1 MTTDRTPPPDSPDR
15 DADPDVAVSVQQVRK
30 RYGDRQAVDGISLDV
45 RRGEFFGLLGPN
57 GAGKTTLIE
66 IVEGLRRADSGTVRV
81 LGRSPWPRDTALL
94 PRIGVQTQ
102 ASAFFVRQTAREH
115 LATVAGLYRK
125 DAAAADRTLATVGL
139 TEQRDVLVENLS
151 GGQRQRLAIASA
163 LVHDPELIFLDEP
176 TAALDPQARRD
187 LWEVLR
193 TLKSE
198 GRTIVYTTHHLDEAE
213 ALCDRVAIL
222 VGGRVAALD
231 SPHRLVAAAGAPARL
246 LVPAGRLGL
255 AQAAAL
261 EGVDRVSEQGGSL
274 VLETSAPGRVL
285 QAVDALTGLDGV
297 MTRTATLEDVYLELT
312 GHSGHHP
319 GAAGP
324 ADPADPAGQSGAPA
338 HTSEFPA

>member
-1 MTTDRTPPPDSPDR
+1 MTTDRTSPPDAP
-15 DADPDVAVSVQQVRK
+15 VAVSVREVRK
-30 RYGDRQAVDGISLDV
+30 RYGDRQAVDGLSLDV

-57 GAGKTTLIE
+57 GAGKTTFIE
-66 IVEGLRRADSGTVRV
+66 IVEGLRRPDSGTVEV
-81 LGRSPWPRDTALL
+81 LGQSCWPRNTALL

-125 DAAAADRTLATVGL
+125 DAAAADRTLEVVGL

-187 LWEVLR
+187 LWQVLR
-193 TLKSE
+193 ALKGE

-222 VGGRVAALD
+222 VGGRIAALD
-231 SPHRLVAAAGAPARL
+231 SPHQLITAAGARARL
-246 LVPAGRLGL
+246 LVPEGRIGR
-255 AQAAAL
+255 AEAAAL
-261 EGVDRVSEQGGSL
+261 EGVERVSEQGGSL
-274 VLETSAPGRVL
+274 VLETSVPGKVL

-312 GHSGHHP
+312 GRTE
-319 GAAGP
+319 AA
-324 ADPADPAGQSGAPA
+324 DHAPA
-338 HTSEFPA
+338 HTLESRA

>member
-1 MTTDRTPPPDSPDR
+1 MTTDATQPPDSP
-15 DADPDVAVSVQQVRK
+15 AIAVQDVHK
-30 RYGDRQAVDGISLDV
+30 RYGDRRAVDGVSLDV

-66 IVEGLRRADSGTVRV
+66 IMEGLRQADAGTVSV
-81 LGRSPWPRDTALL
+81 LGHSPWPRDTALL
-94 PRIGVQTQ
+94 PRMGVQTQ
-102 ASAFFVRQTAREH
+102 ASAFFVRLSAREH
-115 LATVAGLYRK
+115 LATVAGLYRC
-125 DAAAADRTLATVGL
+125 DPAAADRTLETVGL

-163 LVHDPELIFLDEP
+163 LVHGPELIFLDEP

-193 TLKSE
+193 ALKSE

-222 VGGRVAALD
+222 VDGRIAALD
-231 SPHRLVAAAGAPARL
+231 SPHRLVTAAGAPSRL
-246 LVPAGRLGL
+246 LLPAGRLGIEE
-255 AQAAAL
+255 AATL
-261 EGVDRVSEQGGSL
+261 PGVDRATLQGGSL
-274 VLETSAPGRVL
+274 VLETAAPGKVL

-312 GHSGHHP
+312 GAAHH
-319 GAAGP
+319 GRP
-324 ADPADPAGQSGAPA
+324 ADPGAGA
-338 HTSEFPA
+338 HPHDTRNTHDTQNTRTEHQA

>member
-1 MTTDRTPPPDSPDR
+1 MTTDSTTQPPGTGPD
-15 DADPDVAVSVQQVRK
+15 AAVTVSEVRK
-30 RYGDRQAVDGISLDV
+30 RYGDRTAVDGVSLDV
-45 RRGEFFGLLGPN
+45 HRGEFFGLLGPN

-66 IVEGLRRADSGTVRV
+66 IMEGLRQADSGTVRV
-81 LGRSPWPRDTALL
+81 LGQSPWPRNTALL

-115 LATVAGLYRK
+115 LLTVAGLYR
-125 DAAAADRTLATVGL
+125 AERGAADRTLETVDL
-139 TEQRDVLVENLS
+139 TGQRDVLVENLS

-163 LVHDPELIFLDEP
+163 LVHSPELIFLDEP

-222 VGGRVAALD
+222 VDGTVAALD
-231 SPHRLVAAAGAPARL
+231 SPHRLVTAAGAPARL
-246 LVPAGRLGL
+246 LLPAGRIPLDD
-255 AQAAAL
+255 AASL
-261 EGVDRVSEQGGSL
+261 PGVDRAVLQGGSL
-274 VLETSAPGRVL
+274 VLETASPGKVL

-312 GHSGHHP
+312 GA
-319 GAAGP
+319 AAGHA
-324 ADPADPAGQSGAPA
+324 ADHAADHPTEHQA
-338 HTSEFPA
+338 

>member
-1 MTTDRTPPPDSPDR
+1 MTTDSTQPPPDSP
-15 DADPDVAVSVQQVRK
+15 AIAVHQVHK
-30 RYGDRQAVDGISLDV
+30 RYGDRRAVDGVSLDV

-66 IVEGLRRADSGTVRV
+66 IMEGLRQADGGTVTV

-94 PRIGVQTQ
+94 PRMGVQTQ
-102 ASAFFVRQTAREH
+102 ASAFFVRQSAREH
-115 LATVAGLYRK
+115 LVTVAGLYRCGP
-125 DAAAADRTLATVGL
+125 AAADRTLETVGL

-163 LVHDPELIFLDEP
+163 LVHGPELIFLDEP

-193 TLKSE
+193 ALKSE

-222 VGGRVAALD
+222 VDGRITALD
-231 SPHRLVAAAGAPARL
+231 SPHRLVTAAGAPSRL
-246 LVPAGRLGL
+246 LLPEGRIGVEE
-255 AQAAAL
+255 AAAL
-261 EGVDRVSEQGGSL
+261 PGVDRATLQGGSL
-274 VLETSAPGRVL
+274 VLETSAPGTVL
-285 QAVDALTGLDGV
+285 RAVDALTGLDGV

-312 GHSGHHP
+312 GAAH
-319 GAAGP
+319 AGP
-324 ADPADPAGQSGAPA
+324 VPPGSPPADAPHLGSQA
-338 HTSEFPA
+338 APHAQTEHQA

>member
-1 MTTDRTPPPDSPDR
+1 MTTDSIPPEHPAAITVTD
-15 DADPDVAVSVQQVRK
+15 VRK

-45 RRGEFFGLLGPN
+45 RHGEFLGLLGPN

-66 IVEGLRRADSGTVRV
+66 IMEGLREADSGTVRV
-81 LGRSPWPRDTALL
+81 LGHSPWPRNTTLL

-115 LATVAGLYRK
+115 LVTVAGLYRA
-125 DAAAADRTLATVGL
+125 DRAAADRTLAAVGL
-139 TEQRDVLVENLS
+139 TGQQDVLVENLS

-163 LVHDPELIFLDEP
+163 LVHEPELIFLDEP

-193 TLKSE
+193 GLKSQ

-222 VGGRVAALD
+222 VGGRIAALD
-231 SPHRLVAAAGAPARL
+231 TPHRLVTAAGAPSRL
-246 LVPAGRLGL
+246 LLPAGRIDLG
-255 AQAAAL
+255 QAAAL
-261 EGVDRVSEQGGSL
+261 PGVDRASVQGGSL
-274 VLETSAPGRVL
+274 VLETAVPGRVL

-297 MTRTATLEDVYLELT
+297 LTRTATLEDVYLELT
-312 GHSGHHP
+312 G
-319 GAAGP
+319 AAP
-324 ADPADPAGQSGAPA
+324 TSDGAPETPTTVTEYQA
-338 HTSEFPA
+338 